1 MRVNAVFQG
10 GGVKGIGLVGAIYA
24 AERYGVTFHQ
34 TAGTSV
40 GAIVAALVAAGYTA
54 EEMKSLIIDMP
65 LEQFTKKDWIHHL
78 AFVGP
83 AVRLLSKKGLY
94 SGDPIER
101 WIDRQLARKGIRTF
115 GDLPPN
121 ALRVVA
127 SDITL
132 GRMLELPG
140 DIQQY
145 GVDPAKLSVARAVRM
160 SASIPFFF
168 DPVVFKLRYKQ
179 DRRQLRLPKSVYVV
193 DGAILSNYPLWIFD
207 KELKDRAVG
216 IPTLGFQ
223 LVGRKAA
230 EPRNINGPISMLHAL
245 FSTMVSAHD
254 ERYIEK
260 HSRFRTIKIPSDM
273 VGVTD
278 FSVSK
283 EKQMELFDSGM
294 RAGIEFFQCWT
305 YSGYSAQM
313 DKWMQHISPEL
324 KKNAGILS
332 GPAAKRQ

>member
-40 GAIVAALVAAGYTA
+40 GAVVASLVAAGYSA
-54 EEMKSLIIDMP
+54 DEMKSLILEMP
-65 LEQFTKKDWIHHL
+65 LEQFTRKDWIHHL
-78 AFVGP
+78 TFVGP
-83 AVRLLSKKGLY
+83 AVRLLVKKGLY

-101 WIDRQLARKGIRTF
+101 WVEQQLARKGIRTF

-127 SDITL
+127 SDISL
-132 GRMLELPG
+132 GKLLELPG

-145 GVDPAKLSVARAVRM
+145 GMDPMNLSVARAVRM

-168 DPVVFKLRYKQ
+168 DPVVFKLRQKQ
-179 DRRQLRLPKSVYVV
+179 QRRQLRLPKSVYVV

-207 KELKDRAVG
+207 KELKERPGG

-223 LVGRKAA
+223 LVGRTSAA
-230 EPRNINGPISMLHAL
+230 PNNINGPISMLHAL

-260 HSRFRTIKIPSDM
+260 HSRFRTIKILSDM
-273 VGVTD
+273 VGSTE

-283 EKQMELFDSGM
+283 EKQMELFESGLK
-294 RAGIEFFQCWT
+294 AGNEYFQSWT
-305 YSGYSAQM
+305 YSGYSAEM
-313 DKWMQHISPEL
+313 DKWMQTIFPEL
-324 KKNAGILS
+324 KKNAGAPS